1 MYQTLAK
8 INGTYRDSTKDPST
22 TTLLFVKEV
31 KNWATEKLI
40 RRKINGA
47 CERKV
52 LQQMATLVGRV
63 RHRIDVW
70 NVWFHIY
77 KKWLLLVAIN
87 LLKNVIKCDD
97 FQSEIFRYKLH
108 YSNLE
113 PDNIRGRNL
122 HFDWSSTVFDRMVYY

>member
-52 LQQMATLVGRV
+52 PQQMAILVGCVKR
-63 RHRIDVW
+63 RIDVW
-70 NVWFHIY
+70 VLISHKY
-77 KKWLLLVAIN
+77 GYLLLATIN
-87 LLKNVIKCDD
+87 LYKNAIKCDD
-97 FQSEIFRYKLH
+97 FRCQIIQYKLH

-113 PDNIRGRNL
+113 PDNILGRNL
-122 HFDWSSTVFDRMVYY
+122 LFDWSSTVLDRFVYY